1 VNSGQSAQ
9 KGTVDYDRF
18 VLLQAEALLKANHNN
33 YASLNDLSAFGAAL
47 AAADESN
54 DRHDAEF
61 HR

>member
-1 VNSGQSAQ
+1 
-9 KGTVDYDRF
+9 
-18 VLLQAEALLKANHNN
+18 LLQAEARLMANYNT
-33 YASLNDLSAFGAAL
+33 YASLNDPSAFGAAL